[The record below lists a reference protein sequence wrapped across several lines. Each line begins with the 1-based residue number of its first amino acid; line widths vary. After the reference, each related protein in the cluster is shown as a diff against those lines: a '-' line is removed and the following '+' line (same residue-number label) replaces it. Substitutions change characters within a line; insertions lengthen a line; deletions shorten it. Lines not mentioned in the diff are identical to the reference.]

1 MFPMLKRE
9 KAKWGPEVENAG
21 WWAKGIWVG
30 RSWNSN
36 ENIVLHANGIS
47 RPRTIKRL
55 VNEKKWRADLVE
67 AVKVALWG
75 EESASEED
83 KDAPCSRRRRR

>member
-1 MFPMLKRE
+1 M
-9 KAKWGPEVENAG
+9 
-21 WWAKGIWVG
+21 WVG

-67 AVKVALWG
+67 AVTIAPWG
-75 EESASEED
+75 E
-83 KDAPCSRRRRR
+83 